1 MTSPSTSPDTFCGWP
16 AVGDIDTVATPALL
30 VDADRVAANI
40 RHMLATVA
48 GDPTRLRPH
57 VKTHKM
63 SAVVQLYC
71 DAGIEQFKAATIAE
85 AEMVARAGGADCL
98 LAHQPTGRKIAQL
111 AELVDTFPA
120 TKFSAIVDNPA
131 TVQAL
136 SNSFI
141 NHERPLELL
150 IDVDCG
156 MHRTGVPFG
165 ERLHAVRQQIVDLPS
180 VSYAGLHVYDGHLH
194 QPSLEARTAQ
204 VDAIDQAIQQDLH
217 SFDSANVVVGGSPTF
232 PIWAARMPESNAG
245 THWQCS
251 PGTMVFWDTGY
262 ASLFADMQYEI
273 AAVLLTTVI
282 SKPGADRVCLDL
294 GHKSVASEMGLEQR
308 VVFPALPDARL
319 VSQSE
324 EHLVV
329 HTEAAQQLSVGDALI
344 ALPRHICPTVALYP
358 RAAIV
363 RDGKLSGESWQVD
376 GKNR

>member
-1 MTSPSTSPDTFCGWP
+1 MTSPSTSPETFCDWP

-40 RHMLATVA
+40 RHMLATVD

-63 SAVVQLYC
+63 SAVVQLYR

-85 AEMVARAGGADCL
+85 AEMVARTGGADCL
-98 LAHQPTGRKIAQL
+98 LAHQPSGPKITQL
-111 AELVDTFPA
+111 AELVHAFPA
-120 TKFSAIVDNPA
+120 TKFSTIVDNPA

-136 SNSFI
+136 STAFANY
-141 NHERPLELL
+141 NRPLDLL
-150 IDVDCG
+150 VDVDCG

-165 ERLHAVRQQIVDLPS
+165 ERLQAVRQQIADLPS
-180 VSYAGLHVYDGHLH
+180 VSYGGLHVYDGHLH

-204 VDAIDQAIQQDLH
+204 VEAIWQLIHQDLR
-217 SFDSANVVVGGSPTF
+217 SGGSPTVVVGGSPTY
-232 PIWAARMPESNAG
+232 PIWTARLPESDSG
-245 THWQCS
+245 TRWQCS
-251 PGTMVFWDTGY
+251 PGTMVFWDQGY
-262 ASLFADMQYEI
+262 ASLFADMQYEF
-273 AAVLLTTVI
+273 AAALVTTVI
-282 SKPGADRVCLDL
+282 SKPTTDRVCFDL
-294 GHKSVASEMGLEQR
+294 GYKSVASEMGLEQR
-308 VVFPALPDARL
+308 VVFPTLPDARL
-319 VSQSE
+319 VSHSE

-329 HTEAAQQLSVGDALI
+329 QTAAAQQLSIGDALI